1 MVVVGKYVGLKSL
14 ECGIDV
20 TELGCIG
27 SLEGVEALSQ
37 VLLTLFRGVS
47 PRHGHKRRR
56 NWLKG
61 KWVRGKH
68 T

>member
-1 MVVVGKYVGLKSL
+1 MVVIGEDVVFKAL
-14 ECGIDV
+14 ECVIDV

-27 SLEGVEALSQ
+27 SLEGVEALGQ
-37 VLLTLFRGVS
+37 RLLTLFRGVF
-47 PRHGHKRRR
+47 PRHGHNRKR

>member
-1 MVVVGKYVGLKSL
+1 MVVVGNYVVIKSL

-27 SLEGVEALSQ
+27 CLEGVEALDQ
-37 VLLTLFRGVS
+37 GLLTLFRGVF
-47 PRHGHKRRR
+47 PRHGQKRRR
-56 NWLKG
+56 NWWKG
-61 KWVRGKH
+61 ELVRGKY

>member
-1 MVVVGKYVGLKSL
+1 MVVLGEYVVVKSL
-14 ECGIDV
+14 ECVIDG

-27 SLEGVEALSQ
+27 SLEGVESLGQ
-37 VLLTLFRGVS
+37 GLLTLFRGVF
-47 PRHGHKRRR
+47 PRHGHNRRR

-61 KWVRGKH
+61 ELVRGKY